1 MKYWFPALLGVV
13 LSAAT
18 VAVVTWCTY
27 AWTRVSLCTPADTQL
42 ACRLDGEQFGI
53 AIAVTLFAVIPLA
66 SRIFMQRQRNPR
78 GTPLGF
84 LTLGLAVTAAG
95 GAALWSALGT
105 AAGTSADVAGFV
117 VGGCLLSIGPF
128 FLLAGIAVSG
138 RRGEAARATHSALI
152 AANGG
157 DVSKAF
163 TAMRAGS
170 PATSVSAGW
179 SGVSA
184 GAGGNAG
191 GSAATGA
198 GTVTGAGTGTATGTS
213 QFGALAAQLS
223 QIAAARERTGGD
235 AIATSLRQLDDLRA
249 SGLLTP
255 EEHARK
261 RREILDKL

>member
-13 LSAAT
+13 LSAAA
-18 VAVVTWCTY
+18 VAVVAWCTY

-42 ACRLDGEQFGI
+42 ACRLDGQSGVV
-53 AIAVTLFAVIPLA
+53 IAVAIFVAIPLA
-66 SRIFMQRQRNPR
+66 SWIFTLRQRNPR
-78 GTPLGF
+78 GTPLG
-84 LTLGLAVTAAG
+84 LLSLGLALTAAG
-95 GAALWSALGT
+95 GAALWSALGSG
-105 AAGTSADVAGFV
+105 AGTDAEIPSVIVA
-117 VGGCLLSIGPF
+117 GCLLSIGPF

-138 RRGEAARATHSALI
+138 RRGEATRATRAALI

-157 DVSKAF
+157 DVGKAF
-163 TAMRAGS
+163 EAMRAARAG
-170 PATSVSAGW
+170 TSVSAGW

-184 GAGGNAG
+184 GSGGGAGRSATAG
-191 GSAATGA
+191 S
-198 GTVTGAGTGTATGTS
+198 GTVTDTGTTTGAN
-213 QFGALAAQLS
+213 QLGALAAQLS